1 MARQLLFMK
10 AINEALDQAMA
21 KDDTVIL
28 LGEDIAGGVT
38 IKHLEEEN
46 EDILVHVVPRTQAY
60 QWVVEG
66 KIDNVIAV
74 IGLQWL
80 ELNYKRYQ

>member
-38 IKHLEEEN
+38 VKHGQY
-46 EDILVHVVPRTQAY
+46 RS
-60 QWVVEG
+60 
-66 KIDNVIAV
+66 
-74 IGLQWL
+74 
-80 ELNYKRYQ
+80 